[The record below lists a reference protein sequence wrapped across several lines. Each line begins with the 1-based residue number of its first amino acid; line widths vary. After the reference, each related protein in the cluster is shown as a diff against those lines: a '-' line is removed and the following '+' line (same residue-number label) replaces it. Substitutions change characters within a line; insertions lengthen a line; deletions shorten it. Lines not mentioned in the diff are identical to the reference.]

1 VVGPGLHVQAMTH
14 DRRTEKERRD
24 GTERRR
30 GSGARGFLLR
40 LLKGERRQLEDRRR
54 GRGGEGQPVDRRS
67 QQQTATDLVRSAFEM
82 IAVVLGATDA
92 TLDDETRQRLDSALV
107 RLKFAIERLEKGQQ
121 GS

>member
-1 VVGPGLHVQAMTH
+1 MTH
-14 DRRTEKERRD
+14 DRRAEKERRA
-24 GTERRR
+24 GNERRR

-54 GRGGEGQPVDRRS
+54 GREGQPVDRRS

-82 IAVVLGATDA
+82 VAVVLSATDA
-92 TLDDETRQRLDSALV
+92 SLDDETRQRLDSALV
-107 RLKFAIERLEKGQQ
+107 RLKFAIERLEKGGQ

>member
-54 GRGGEGQPVDRRS
+54 
-67 QQQTATDLVRSAFEM
+67 
-82 IAVVLGATDA
+82 
-92 TLDDETRQRLDSALV
+92 LDSALV

-121 GS
+121 PTS

>member
-1 VVGPGLHVQAMTH
+1 MTH

-54 GRGGEGQPVDRRS
+54 GRGGEGQPMDRRS

-82 IAVVLGATDA
+82 IAVVLSTTEA
-92 TLDDETRQRLDSALV
+92 TLDDPPPRGCLPARLRAV
-107 RLKFAIERLEKGQQ
+107 EPRGR
-121 GS
+121 

>member
-1 VVGPGLHVQAMTH
+1 MTH
-14 DRRTEKERRD
+14 DRRTEKERRA

-54 GRGGEGQPVDRRS
+54 GREGQPVDRRS

-82 IAVVLGATDA
+82 VAMVLSASDA
-92 TLDDETRQRLDSALV
+92 TLDDDTRQRLDSALV
-107 RLKFAIERLEKGQQ
+107 RLKFAIERLEKQQ
-121 GS
+121 GG